1 MSAGMTVTPALAEE
15 ATPEAAAPAETVA
28 VDGPT
33 FYANSHDVK
42 AVVMNI
48 GAAQDS
54 VNVTWYGST
63 PTGGMLKY
71 GVQGGEMTT
80 LQAAVAPTS
89 SEGWY
94 KNTVTLTG
102 LQSNTTYEYAVS
114 ADKDEAHYGETKTYT
129 TQTFGKDEPYTFLVF
144 GDPQIGCSGS
154 IDDDNGG
161 WTNTLNHALAKAP
174 NANFLFS
181 MGDQI
186 NAYYKYDTSNLSQV
200 EEEYDG
206 FLNAP
211 QLTQLPLATELGNHD
226 CGYNTALY
234 GQHFTLPNI
243 SEKYG
248 QVSGDAY
255 GDNAVDLSLPVTV
268 TTTLLTTTPCI
279 WC

>member
-1 MSAGMTVTPALAEE
+1 MCVKKSEFEELESSDCLCPCADHERGHDRYPGAGRGSHPRSRCPPV
-15 ATPEAAAPAETVA
+15 ETVA
-28 VDGPT
+28 VNAPT

-161 WTNTLNHALAKAP
+161 WTNTLNHAP
-174 NANFLFS
+174 GQS
-181 MGDQI
+181 
-186 NAYYKYDTSNLSQV
+186 
-200 EEEYDG
+200 
-206 FLNAP
+206 P
-211 QLTQLPLATELGNHD
+211 QCKLLV
-226 CGYNTALY
+226 
-234 GQHFTLPNI
+234 QH
-243 SEKYG
+243 G
-248 QVSGDAY
+248 
-255 GDNAVDLSLPVTV
+255 
-268 TTTLLTTTPCI
+268 
-279 WC
+279 

>member
-28 VDGPT
+28 VDAPT

-114 ADKDEAHYGETKTYT
+114 ADKDEVHSAKPKPT
-129 TQTFGKDEPYTFLVF
+129 P
-144 GDPQIGCSGS
+144 PRP
-154 IDDDNGG
+154 
-161 WTNTLNHALAKAP
+161 LAKMSRTPSWYSATRRS
-174 NANFLFS
+174 A
-181 MGDQI
+181 
-186 NAYYKYDTSNLSQV
+186 A
-200 EEEYDG
+200 
-206 FLNAP
+206 AAA
-211 QLTQLPLATELGNHD
+211 LTMT
-226 CGYNTALY
+226 
-234 GQHFTLPNI
+234 
-243 SEKYG
+243 
-248 QVSGDAY
+248 
-255 GDNAVDLSLPVTV
+255 TV
-268 TTTLLTTTPCI
+268 AGPTP
-279 WC
+279 

>member
-1 MSAGMTVTPALAEE
+1 MSAGMTVTPVLAEE
-15 ATPEAAAPAETVA
+15 ATPEAAAPAEAVA
-28 VDGPT
+28 VDAPT

-161 WTNTLNHALAKAP
+161 WTNTLSHALAKAP

-186 NAYYKYDTSNLSQV
+186 NAYYKYDTSNL
-200 EEEYDG
+200 
-206 FLNAP
+206 P
-211 QLTQLPLATELGNHD
+211 
-226 CGYNTALY
+226 
-234 GQHFTLPNI
+234 
-243 SEKYG
+243 
-248 QVSGDAY
+248 
-255 GDNAVDLSLPVTV
+255 
-268 TTTLLTTTPCI
+268 
-279 WC
+279 

>member
-1 MSAGMTVTPALAEE
+1 MTVTPVLAEE
-15 ATPEAAAPAETVA
+15 ATPEAAAPAEAVA
-28 VDGPT
+28 VDAPT

-248 QVSGDAY
+248 QVSGDIC
-255 GDNAVDLSLPVTV
+255 SK
-268 TTTLLTTTPCI
+268 
-279 WC
+279 

>member
-1 MSAGMTVTPALAEE
+1 MTVTPALAEE

-28 VDGPT
+28 VDAPT

-114 ADKDEAHYGETKTYT
+114 ADKDEAHYGET
-129 TQTFGKDEPYTFLVF
+129 PR
-144 GDPQIGCSGS
+144 P
-154 IDDDNGG
+154 
-161 WTNTLNHALAKAP
+161 LAKMSRTP
-174 NANFLFS
+174 S
-181 MGDQI
+181 W
-186 NAYYKYDTSNLSQV
+186 YS
-200 EEEYDG
+200 
-206 FLNAP
+206 
-211 QLTQLPLATELGNHD
+211 ATRRSAAVAALMMT
-226 CGYNTALY
+226 TAA
-234 GQHFTLPNI
+234 GP
-243 SEKYG
+243 
-248 QVSGDAY
+248 
-255 GDNAVDLSLPVTV
+255 
-268 TTTLLTTTPCI
+268 TP
-279 WC
+279 

>member
-1 MSAGMTVTPALAEE
+1 
-15 ATPEAAAPAETVA
+15 
-28 VDGPT
+28 
-33 FYANSHDVK
+33 
-42 AVVMNI
+42 
-48 GAAQDS
+48 
-54 VNVTWYGST
+54 
-63 PTGGMLKY
+63 MLKY

-94 KNTVTLTG
+94 QEYRYPDRPARATPPMNTL
-102 LQSNTTYEYAVS
+102 S
-114 ADKDEAHYGETKTYT
+114 APDKDEAHYGETKTYT

-211 QLTQLPLATELGNHD
+211 QLTQLPAGNR
-226 CGYNTALY
+226 A
-234 GQHFTLPNI
+234 GQP
-243 SEKYG
+243 
-248 QVSGDAY
+248 
-255 GDNAVDLSLPVTV
+255 
-268 TTTLLTTTPCI
+268 
-279 WC
+279 

>member
-1 MSAGMTVTPALAEE
+1 MNLKNWNRLTACALALIMSVGMTVTPALAEE

-28 VDGPT
+28 VNAPT

-161 WTNTLNHALAKAP
+161 
-174 NANFLFS
+174 
-181 MGDQI
+181 
-186 NAYYKYDTSNLSQV
+186 
-200 EEEYDG
+200 
-206 FLNAP
+206 
-211 QLTQLPLATELGNHD
+211 
-226 CGYNTALY
+226 
-234 GQHFTLPNI
+234 
-243 SEKYG
+243 
-248 QVSGDAY
+248 
-255 GDNAVDLSLPVTV
+255 
-268 TTTLLTTTPCI
+268 
-279 WC
+279 

>member
-28 VDGPT
+28 VDAPT

-102 LQSNTTYEYAVS
+102 LQSNTTYE
-114 ADKDEAHYGETKTYT
+114 
-129 TQTFGKDEPYTFLVF
+129 
-144 GDPQIGCSGS
+144 
-154 IDDDNGG
+154 
-161 WTNTLNHALAKAP
+161 
-174 NANFLFS
+174 
-181 MGDQI
+181 
-186 NAYYKYDTSNLSQV
+186 
-200 EEEYDG
+200 
-206 FLNAP
+206 
-211 QLTQLPLATELGNHD
+211 
-226 CGYNTALY
+226 
-234 GQHFTLPNI
+234 
-243 SEKYG
+243 
-248 QVSGDAY
+248 
-255 GDNAVDLSLPVTV
+255 
-268 TTTLLTTTPCI
+268 
-279 WC
+279 

>member
-1 MSAGMTVTPALAEE
+1 MTVTPALAEE

-144 GDPQIGCSGS
+144 GDRRSAAAA
-154 IDDDNGG
+154 
-161 WTNTLNHALAKAP
+161 ALT
-174 NANFLFS
+174 
-181 MGDQI
+181 M
-186 NAYYKYDTSNLSQV
+186 T
-200 EEEYDG
+200 
-206 FLNAP
+206 
-211 QLTQLPLATELGNHD
+211 
-226 CGYNTALY
+226 TAA
-234 GQHFTLPNI
+234 GP
-243 SEKYG
+243 
-248 QVSGDAY
+248 
-255 GDNAVDLSLPVTV
+255 
-268 TTTLLTTTPCI
+268 TP
-279 WC
+279 

>member
-1 MSAGMTVTPALAEE
+1 MKNWNRLTACALALIMSAGMTVTPALAEE

-28 VDGPT
+28 VDAPT

-161 WTNTLNHALAKAP
+161 GRCCSRSHGCPAR
-174 NANFLFS
+174 
-181 MGDQI
+181 
-186 NAYYKYDTSNLSQV
+186 
-200 EEEYDG
+200 
-206 FLNAP
+206 
-211 QLTQLPLATELGNHD
+211 LPAAAGSAA
-226 CGYNTALY
+226 GR
-234 GQHFTLPNI
+234 
-243 SEKYG
+243 
-248 QVSGDAY
+248 SG
-255 GDNAVDLSLPVTV
+255 SRH
-268 TTTLLTTTPCI
+268 TLLPPGSGC
-279 WC
+279 WCRTYNRR

>member
-1 MSAGMTVTPALAEE
+1 MSVGMTVTPALAEE

-28 VDGPT
+28 VDAPT

-154 IDDDNGG
+154 IVDDKGG
-161 WTNTLNHALAKAP
+161 WTNTLNHAPAKAP
-174 NANFLFS
+174 NSKSYSPWPAAARPYIWKA
-181 MGDQI
+181 Q
-186 NAYYKYDTSNLSQV
+186 
-200 EEEYDG
+200 
-206 FLNAP
+206 
-211 QLTQLPLATELGNHD
+211 
-226 CGYNTALY
+226 AL
-234 GQHFTLPNI
+234 LWPAA
-243 SEKYG
+243 S
-248 QVSGDAY
+248 
-255 GDNAVDLSLPVTV
+255 
-268 TTTLLTTTPCI
+268 
-279 WC
+279 

>member
-1 MSAGMTVTPALAEE
+1 MCVKKSEFEELESSDCLCPCADHERGHDRYPGAGRGS
-15 ATPEAAAPAETVA
+15 TPEAAAPAETVA
-28 VDGPT
+28 VDAPT

-114 ADKDEAHYGETKTYT
+114 ADKDEAHYGRN
-129 TQTFGKDEPYTFLVF
+129 Q
-144 GDPQIGCSGS
+144 
-154 IDDDNGG
+154 
-161 WTNTLNHALAKAP
+161 
-174 NANFLFS
+174 
-181 MGDQI
+181 
-186 NAYYKYDTSNLSQV
+186 NLHH
-200 EEEYDG
+200 
-206 FLNAP
+206 P
-211 QLTQLPLATELGNHD
+211 
-226 CGYNTALY
+226 
-234 GQHFTLPNI
+234 
-243 SEKYG
+243 
-248 QVSGDAY
+248 
-255 GDNAVDLSLPVTV
+255 DL
-268 TTTLLTTTPCI
+268 
-279 WC
+279 WQR

>member
-1 MSAGMTVTPALAEE
+1 MSVGMTVTPALAEE

-28 VDGPT
+28 VNAPT

-114 ADKDEAHYGETKTYT
+114 ADKDEAITAKPKPTPPRPLEKMSHTPSWYSATRRSAAVAALTMT
-129 TQTFGKDEPYTFLVF
+129 TAAGP
-144 GDPQIGCSGS
+144 
-154 IDDDNGG
+154 
-161 WTNTLNHALAKAP
+161 
-174 NANFLFS
+174 
-181 MGDQI
+181 
-186 NAYYKYDTSNLSQV
+186 
-200 EEEYDG
+200 
-206 FLNAP
+206 
-211 QLTQLPLATELGNHD
+211 
-226 CGYNTALY
+226 
-234 GQHFTLPNI
+234 
-243 SEKYG
+243 
-248 QVSGDAY
+248 
-255 GDNAVDLSLPVTV
+255 
-268 TTTLLTTTPCI
+268 TP
-279 WC
+279 

>member
-1 MSAGMTVTPALAEE
+1 
-15 ATPEAAAPAETVA
+15 
-28 VDGPT
+28 
-33 FYANSHDVK
+33 
-42 AVVMNI
+42 MNI

-144 GDPQIGCSGS
+144 GDRRSAAAA
-154 IDDDNGG
+154 
-161 WTNTLNHALAKAP
+161 ALT
-174 NANFLFS
+174 
-181 MGDQI
+181 M
-186 NAYYKYDTSNLSQV
+186 T
-200 EEEYDG
+200 
-206 FLNAP
+206 
-211 QLTQLPLATELGNHD
+211 
-226 CGYNTALY
+226 TAA
-234 GQHFTLPNI
+234 GP
-243 SEKYG
+243 
-248 QVSGDAY
+248 
-255 GDNAVDLSLPVTV
+255 
-268 TTTLLTTTPCI
+268 TP
-279 WC
+279 

>member
-28 VDGPT
+28 VDAPT

-94 KNTVTLTG
+94 KNTVTL
-102 LQSNTTYEYAVS
+102 S
-114 ADKDEAHYGETKTYT
+114 APIRTKPITAKPKPT
-129 TQTFGKDEPYTFLVF
+129 P
-144 GDPQIGCSGS
+144 PRP
-154 IDDDNGG
+154 
-161 WTNTLNHALAKAP
+161 LAKMSRTPSWYSATRRS
-174 NANFLFS
+174 A
-181 MGDQI
+181 
-186 NAYYKYDTSNLSQV
+186 AV
-200 EEEYDG
+200 
-206 FLNAP
+206 AA
-211 QLTQLPLATELGNHD
+211 LTMT
-226 CGYNTALY
+226 TAA
-234 GQHFTLPNI
+234 GP
-243 SEKYG
+243 
-248 QVSGDAY
+248 
-255 GDNAVDLSLPVTV
+255 
-268 TTTLLTTTPCI
+268 TP
-279 WC
+279 